1 MHEKQ
6 LIMCLV
12 ESLTKLDFDSDWCA
26 CTQVEYNGSRLWM
39 ILKDWLLCGDYIFV
53 VYNCRRPPAGSIYIV
68 SQFDPLPAVEISDT
82 RRSLVLTK
90 KPQLRR
96 SNSFS
101 DTKCPNSIIIQ
112 LIEQDILGSVVVQR
126 VILSFFFKGTFIG
139 DFWCRFSILVANAI
153 DTVTIAYRA
162 CTCKPTDQIF
172 RPIVSWCQRD
182 NTGDFDLTTKTITST
197 LVIDH
202 STASVRALKNLSS
215 FYRLAYKFWR
225 DCAQIG
231 LKLQQVAIF
240 AQQTLQRNSRQKLN
254 HIDYLCRW
262 PFRKI

>member
-1 MHEKQ
+1 MLPYYWVKQYSCSKLPALSLGRLKKELHGKIQAVFFFKFLSLSCVRPLIARRTEALGLHEKQ

-26 CTQVEYNGSRLWM
+26 CTQVEYNGRRLWM
-39 ILKDWLLCGDYIFV
+39 ILKGWLLCGDYIFV

-112 LIEQDILGSVVVQR
+112 LIEQDILRSVVVQR
-126 VILSFFFKGTFIG
+126 VILSFFF
-139 DFWCRFSILVANAI
+139 
-153 DTVTIAYRA
+153 
-162 CTCKPTDQIF
+162 
-172 RPIVSWCQRD
+172 
-182 NTGDFDLTTKTITST
+182 
-197 LVIDH
+197 
-202 STASVRALKNLSS
+202 
-215 FYRLAYKFWR
+215 
-225 DCAQIG
+225 
-231 LKLQQVAIF
+231 
-240 AQQTLQRNSRQKLN
+240 
-254 HIDYLCRW
+254 
-262 PFRKI
+262 

>member
-1 MHEKQ
+1 MCMHTSRVQRESTLNDTEGLITMRRLHIRRIQ
-6 LIMCLV
+6 LSETTSWVYIYSQSIWSFASSRDVWHAEVISSHQKAAIKEV
-12 ESLTKLDFDSDWCA
+12 E
-26 CTQVEYNGSRLWM
+26 Q
-39 ILKDWLLCGDYIFV
+39 
-53 VYNCRRPPAGSIYIV
+53 
-68 SQFDPLPAVEISDT
+68 
-82 RRSLVLTK
+82 
-90 KPQLRR
+90 
-96 SNSFS
+96 FS
-101 DTKCPNSIIIQ
+101 DTKWPNSIIIQ